1 MKEDPTIDAIR
12 EARRKIS
19 ASVGHDPRKLVEH
32 YRARQKRHRE
42 RLVHAPLKHP
52 GAKTRALPN
61 HGVQRLDNRSVCS
74 CLVSATSK
82 RSHPWPES
90 MMI

>member
-32 YRARQKRHRE
+32 YRARQKRYRE
-42 RLVHAPLKHP
+42 RLVS
-52 GAKTRALPN
+52 RASETS
-61 HGVQRLDNRSVCS
+61 GRQDESV
-74 CLVSATSK
+74 A
-82 RSHPWPES
+82 
-90 MMI
+90 